1 VERGL
6 GGEVN
11 QGENQTCPP
20 LSYCMKMGNTP
31 LRVSHDTLFSG
42 MTNAIRLG
50 MCGEGVQVQFTARS
64 SIVVIIHSIF
74 EQRMDTMLW

>member
-20 LSYCMKMGNTP
+20 LSHSGGEIEQNRRKSSLQTRSINEAS
-31 LRVSHDTLFSG
+31 VSRWLQGLIRGSLADTAVSFKGAS
-42 MTNAIRLG
+42 
-50 MCGEGVQVQFTARS
+50 EGR
-64 SIVVIIHSIF
+64 
-74 EQRMDTMLW
+74 